1 MSNALYDAGRD
12 GFLTGAIDWDT
23 NTFRFNFIDE
33 ADDTIDLAVDDN
45 LDDRAGAAIVA
56 TSGDMTTSAPG
67 AGIADANDQ
76 TITAVTGDQFESLD
90 IYKQTGTASTSR
102 LVCNIDTATGLP
114 MTPNGG
120 DISVTWDNGTNKIF
134 KL

>member
-23 NTFRFNFIDE
+23 DTFRLVFIDE
-33 ADDTIDLAVDDN
+33 DDDAPNLSADDN
-45 LDDRAGAAIVA
+45 LDDIDAGARVG

-67 AGIADANDQ
+67 AGVADANDV
-76 TITAVTGDQFESLD
+76 TVNSVTGDQFESLS
-90 IYKQTGTASTSR
+90 IYKHTGTPSTSR

-120 DISVTWDNGTNKIF
+120 NITVTWDNGGNKIF